1 MKIKL
6 FSLLAGM
13 VVALAGTQPV
23 LAQTQPVKFA
33 LCYDLS
39 KVYAFAVPQVAQA
52 ARDYA
57 QILNLKGGIE
67 GHPVEILVQDHGNE
81 PQRGIECYEKMKREG
96 AITFDFFSTPV
107 GRALLPRAMQDNNV
121 MISSF
126 TGRSDAVD
134 GDVFKWIFPIGP
146 TYWGQAANNIQY
158 IKTRSNNSLKGVKIA
173 FFHLDTAFGQEP
185 IGVLKTLANRE
196 GFDLQLFPN
205 PLPGNDQSGAWTQ
218 IRRYNPDWVISWN
231 LGNMHV
237 VASREMK
244 RNGIPMDKYI
254 SVNWLNEVDLANIGL
269 ENAKG
274 LKRGTNVVG
283 GQEHPLI

>member
-6 FSLLAGM
+6 LAILAGLGL
-13 VVALAGTQPV
+13 ALSSAQPV
-23 LAQTQPVKFA
+23 LAQAQPIKFA

-57 QILNLKGGIE
+57 QILNQKGGIE

-107 GRALLPRAMQDNNV
+107 GRAVLPRAMKDGSV

-126 TGRSDAVD
+126 TGRSDTVD

-146 TYWGQAANNIQY
+146 TYWG
-158 IKTRSNNSLKGVKIA
+158 
-173 FFHLDTAFGQEP
+173 
-185 IGVLKTLANRE
+185 
-196 GFDLQLFPN
+196 
-205 PLPGNDQSGAWTQ
+205 
-218 IRRYNPDWVISWN
+218 
-231 LGNMHV
+231 
-237 VASREMK
+237 
-244 RNGIPMDKYI
+244 
-254 SVNWLNEVDLANIGL
+254 
-269 ENAKG
+269 
-274 LKRGTNVVG
+274 
-283 GQEHPLI
+283 